1 MTLRIRVAHAAFV
14 LVLVLALV
22 LAPAALA
29 GKGKGAGKPSGG
41 SGSSSLSLVLLNS
54 SDGLPHWGQ
63 QVTFKVSTSAT
74 SRPFVQLACYQGG
87 IQVYSYQVG
96 FFPSYPWST
105 VYTLSSNAWTA
116 GAAACTAKLVYT
128 RDGRRVITLATLK
141 FQTYA

>member
-1 MTLRIRVAHAAFV
+1 MTHRVRVAHATAV
-14 LVLVLALV
+14 LILVLALV
-22 LAPAALA
+22 VAPAALA
-29 GKGKGAGKPSGG
+29 GKGKGAKPSGG

-63 QVTFKVSTSAT
+63 QVTFKVATTAT

-87 IQVYSYQVG
+87 VQVYSYQAG

-105 VYTLSSNAWTA
+105 VYTLSSNAWTG
-116 GAAACTAKLVYT
+116 GAASCTAKLVYT

-141 FQTYA
+141 FQAYP